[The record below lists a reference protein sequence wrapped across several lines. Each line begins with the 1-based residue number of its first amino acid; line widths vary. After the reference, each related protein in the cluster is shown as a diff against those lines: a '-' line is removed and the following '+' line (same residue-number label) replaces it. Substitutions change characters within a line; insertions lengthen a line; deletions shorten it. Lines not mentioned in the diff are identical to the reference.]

1 MEIKRTVVIAG
12 VLAVIVAGTVTYL
25 AQEPP
30 MDESQTRAY
39 EARCMT
45 AYTEWLAKKLP
56 SPRELVECEK
66 HYTAKGDTI
75 QASFFASARR
85 GRGS

>member
-1 MEIKRTVVIAG
+1 
-12 VLAVIVAGTVTYL
+12 VLVAGTVAYL
-25 AQEPP
+25 AQTPP

-39 EARCMT
+39 EARCMA
-45 AYTEWLAKKLP
+45 AYTEWMAKKLP
-56 SPRELVECEK
+56 SPRELIDCEK
-66 HYTAKGDTI
+66 HFADKGDKI